1 MSTHDK
7 IMEHFSVYMGEQEKF
22 EHKNVKAAASRARIA
37 LTAIVKLAKVRRAEI
52 QKRKHTL

>member
-1 MSTHDK
+1 
-7 IMEHFSVYMGEQEKF
+7 MEHFSVYMGEQEKF

>member
-37 LTAIVKLAKVRRAEI
+37 NSDSKTCKSKKSRNTKKNIN
-52 QKRKHTL
+52 